1 MTDRRTLLGTALAG
15 LVAPSFATPALAQR
29 TAPAGRRGGAAP
41 ARPAGSPAD
50 TPLGPVDV
58 LARQAILVDFATG
71 ATLLEKN
78 ADERMPPSS
87 MSKLMTMYVVFEKL
101 KAGQLQLDQMLPVSE
116 RAWRMPGSKMFV
128 ELGSQIRVEDLI
140 RGVIVQSGND
150 ACIVL
155 AEAISGSE
163 QQFAELLN
171 DTGKRIGLTNSTFRN
186 ATGWPDPEHKMT
198 ARDLSIL
205 ARRIVSDF
213 PEYFPYYNERSFRYN
228 NISQDNR
235 NPILARVPG
244 ADGMKTGH
252 TEDAGYG
259 LVGTAKR
266 GDRRVI
272 MVVNGLPSMR
282 ARAEEGER
290 LMEWSF
296 REFEAVVLFRAQDTI
311 EEVPVYLGERSKVP
325 MVGGRD
331 LVLTLPRQWRR
342 NLQVR
347 LRYDAPL
354 AAPVARGQR
363 IGTMY
368 VGGQG
373 VPELEVPL
381 LAGADV
387 EKLGLVSRI
396 PAVVS
401 RMVFGS

>member
-1 MTDRRTLLGTALAG
+1 MTDRRTLLGSAVLG
-15 LVAPSFATPALAQR
+15 LVGPGLAAPAYAQR
-29 TAPAGRRGGAAP
+29 ARRGAAAP
-41 ARPAGSPAD
+41 ARPAGTPAD
-50 TPLGPVDV
+50 TPLGPIDV
-58 LARQAILVDFATG
+58 LAREAIMIDFATG

-116 RAWRMPGSKMFV
+116 RAWRMGGSKMFV
-128 ELGSQIRVEDLI
+128 ELGSQIKVEDLI

-150 ACIVL
+150 ACVVL

-171 DTGKRIGLTNSTFRN
+171 ETARRIGLTNSTFRN

-205 ARRIVSDF
+205 ARRIISDF
-213 PEYFPYYNERSFRYN
+213 PEYFPFYNERSFRYN
-228 NISQDNR
+228 NITQENR

-282 ARAEEGER
+282 ARGEEGER

-311 EEVPVYLGERSKVP
+311 EEVPVYLGERAKVP

-342 NLQVR
+342 NMQVR

-354 AAPVARGQR
+354 TAPVARGQR
-363 IGTMY
+363 IGTML
-368 VGGQG
+368 VSGQG